1 MAQNL
6 YVDAARTLGQYGS
19 TVDVARIK
27 AEQERERQINDM
39 TARAAGIMTT
49 EIRIKAEDA
58 KRLKND
64 TAFTQFVEDVRN
76 EQIRLFTTSDAQDVE
91 QREEAHAIL
100 RALNKIEVELDAAIM
115 AETLL
120 DRKQ

>member
-1 MAQNL
+1 
-6 YVDAARTLGQYGS
+6 
-19 TVDVARIK
+19 
-27 AEQERERQINDM
+27 
-39 TARAAGIMTT
+39 MTT
-49 EIRIKAEDA
+49 EIRIQAEDA

-76 EQIRLFTTSDAQDVE
+76 EQIRLFTTSAAQDVE
-91 QREEAHAIL
+91 QREEAHAML
-100 RALNKIEVELDAAIM
+100 RALNQIEVQLDAAIA

>member
-1 MAQNL
+1 
-6 YVDAARTLGQYGS
+6 
-19 TVDVARIK
+19 
-27 AEQERERQINDM
+27 
-39 TARAAGIMTT
+39 MTT
-49 EIRIKAEDA
+49 EIRIQAEDA

-100 RALNKIEVELDAAIM
+100 RALNKIEVQLDAAIA

-120 DRKQ
+120 DRKQEEQHRGSD

>member
-1 MAQNL
+1 
-6 YVDAARTLGQYGS
+6 
-19 TVDVARIK
+19 
-27 AEQERERQINDM
+27 
-39 TARAAGIMTT
+39 MTT
-49 EIRIKAEDA
+49 DAKIKAEDA

-64 TAFTQFVEDVRN
+64 TAFMQFVKDVRN
-76 EQIRLFTTSDAQDVE
+76 EQIRLFTTSAAQDIK

-100 RALNKIEVELDAAIM
+100 RALDKIEVELDAAIM